1 LWRKA
6 TEEALQAVQEA
17 GVQIIRPDKQ
27 AFSTRAAPLL
37 DGFRG
42 DPEIGPL
49 IQRIQAVQ

>member
-1 LWRKA
+1 MAQGDGRSA
-6 TEEALQAVQEA
+6 TSGS